1 MTRNG
6 HGDECGHGELCYEF
20 HDNPFGGGWSQ
31 KAIGFA
37 ISICAQNNLRN
48 RETRIFAPKRVYPM
62 ADSIGQWLDVD
73 DHVRAALLS
82 DADIGL
88 CGVMKRRWV
97 VLAVALA
104 VNFAAMYGAPHQRGE
119 EGLALFGVTGF
130 MIWFVS
136 MYLAGVCFYVFRG
149 RIPLRAPFAVC
160 ALIVFVAALFATQ
173 SVTRAV
179 TPTMGAYLLF
189 YVGQLQSPWLAKL
202 RTRDDLSYGLY
213 LYGWPVTQLISH
225 GLPAIVPLA
234 AFACVTAIC
243 VPLTFASWRGVEAPA
258 LRLKRTMVSRSG
270 PLVQ

>member
-1 MTRNG
+1 MWTITCALR
-6 HGDECGHGELCYEF
+6 CYMM
-20 HDNPFGGGWSQ
+20 
-31 KAIGFA
+31 
-37 ISICAQNNLRN
+37 L
-48 RETRIFAPKRVYPM
+48 T
-62 ADSIGQWLDVD
+62 
-73 DHVRAALLS
+73 AL
-82 DADIGL
+82 GL

-97 VLAVALA
+97 VLAIALA

-119 EGLALFGVTGF
+119 EGLALFGVSGF
-130 MIWFVS
+130 MIWLVS
-136 MYLAGVCFYVFRG
+136 MYLAGVCFYVC
-149 RIPLRAPFAVC
+149 APFAVC
-160 ALIVFVAALFATQ
+160 ALIVFVAALFAPQ

-189 YVGQLQSPWLAKL
+189 YVGHLQSPWLAKL

-243 VPLTFASWRGVEAPA
+243 VPLAFASWRGAEAPA
-258 LRLKRTMVSRSG
+258 LRLKGTMVSRSG